1 MSTSTT
7 REAWQQP
14 FAVDSIWNM
23 PIHVDA
29 VYVDAQIPTDPT
41 NYSHMSPDENISIG
55 APDAPKRDVHDTDVL
70 FSMGGG
76 TQISGAD
83 RCGGWE
89 AGTINAA
96 QVPIPESF
104 TTVGSP
110 LRNRIGGNN
119 STAIYQDDL
128 RTIHQVNPFESCGDS
143 PRTYVSGN
151 GNPINVVQIDGDGRL
166 GGHAG
171 SGLSSIGGT
180 LRLRDLEPGTT
191 IAHALQMNPW
201 AVSTLYFDQTP
212 GGDEGFRWPARRD
225 DGYAN
230 DPATG
235 RHYQGLVPEVRMGA
249 LMALLPTFDETTL
262 ETELA
267 QRIAR
272 ALKDYGGYFVDDA
285 SRNVVSVNMCW
296 EQRQDGA
303 AQTATQRFLELHGYE
318 VDENDPAHPW
328 VIDMKTIWGSLHVV
342 DSNDEFNIGGGP
354 TGDPETKRR
363 APFAKPLRFGPYGHG
378 AGLGLIGIG
387 SDAAHDGYT
396 LGHEIVGGKPLGLPD
411 RELQRCTDRLL
422 GYLWGDGNDNG
433 GGAFFWRSLSNVI
446 ADEFER
452 CANMVLGA
460 ANVNR
465 GFNTT
470 NNFHTFNIQ
479 WDGLAGWPDGLP
491 GYVLDVP
498 AFAAS
503 VIEGEGQGDDTA
515 ADAGRIYDGPNANRR
530 QAFADLVARENVIT
544 TINGQNVI
552 SDPASWPIFQTWP
565 FVAFGR
571 VPGA

>member
-23 PIHVDA
+23 PLHVDA
-29 VYVDAQIPTDPT
+29 VYIDAQIPTDAV
-41 NYSHMSPDENISIG
+41 NYEYMNPDENISIG
-55 APDAPKRDVHDTDVL
+55 APDAPLRDVHDTDTL

-76 TQISGAD
+76 FQITGQD
-83 RCGGWE
+83 RCDGWE

-110 LRNRIGGNN
+110 LRNRPGGNN
-119 STAIYQDDL
+119 STAILRDDL
-128 RTIHQVNPFESCGDS
+128 KTVHQVNPFESCGGT
-143 PRTYVSGN
+143 PRTYVSGF
-151 GNPINVVQIDGDGRL
+151 GNPANVVQIDGDGRR

-180 LRLRDLEPGTT
+180 LRLRDMEPGAT
-191 IAHALQMNPW
+191 IEHTLQMNPW
-201 AVSTLYFDQTP
+201 AVTTLYYDDTP
-212 GGDEGFRWPARRD
+212 GGNEGFRWPAVRD
-225 DGYAN
+225 DAYAN
-230 DPATG
+230 DAATG
-235 RHYQGLVPEVRMGA
+235 RHYQGSVPEVRMGA
-249 LMALLPTFDETTL
+249 LMALLPTFDEFTLTTD
-262 ETELA
+262 LA
-267 QRIAR
+267 QRIAT
-272 ALKDYGGYFVDDA
+272 ALKTYGAYFVDDS
-285 SRNVVSVNMCW
+285 SRNVFSVNMCW
-296 EQRQDGA
+296 EQRQNGE
-303 AQTATQRFLELHGYE
+303 AQTATQRFLELYGYPI
-318 VDENDPAHPW
+318 DERDPNHPW
-328 VIDMKTIWGSLHVV
+328 VVDMRTIFGSLHVV

-354 TGDPETKRR
+354 TGDPVAKRR

-378 AGLGLIGIG
+378 AGIGQIGIG
-387 SDAAHDGYT
+387 SDPSYDGYT
-396 LGHEIVGGKPLGLPD
+396 LAHEVVGGKPLGLPD
-411 RELQRCTDRLL
+411 RELQACTDRLL
-422 GYLWGDGNDNG
+422 GYLWGDGTDQG
-433 GGAFFWRSLSNVI
+433 GGSFFWRSTSTVI

-452 CANMVLGA
+452 CANMVLGT

-470 NNFHTFNIQ
+470 TLFHTFTIQ
-479 WDGLAGWPDGLP
+479 WQGLAEWPDSIP

-515 ADAGRIYDGPNANRR
+515 ADAGRIYDGPNAGRR
-530 QAFADLVARENVIT
+530 QAFADLVAKEGVVT
-544 TINGQNVI
+544 TIVNQDVI